1 MNFQKRPKST
11 LIALAGSL
19 ALIIAIIGYISFS
32 SYNST
37 SEPIDLAAAENEPS
51 PFANTQPDNSPAAN
65 SEPGNP
71 QPKQPATK
79 PEAAEPAK
87 LISSAE
93 RSPEQTD
100 AMPAPESNKASDN
113 PDIFHPSVDF
123 LAEKIGQYGYVDVIV
138 TLARDEAAKD
148 LKPNSAANLNY
159 VKAQQ
164 ASFTNY
170 LASRYQEGV
179 EYSVLHRFDLSAL
192 VHLRLRAE
200 IFDHLVKQDLIT
212 SVNWNGFNDKLLSDS
227 VAYLGGSLGA
237 NNNYQFSSSSGTAYT
252 GEGQLI
258 AIIDDGVD
266 KNHEFLKDK
275 VEIEVCFSG
284 GKNLNSSDRE
294 IYSSLCPN
302 GEYFYEGEG
311 AASNCWE
318 GDNDDLDVCGHG
330 THVAGA
336 AAGGSL
342 HADVNFSG
350 VASDAQ
356 IIAIQVFSKVTD
368 EDICDDPKTEEVEKL
383 CTRASRTDI
392 ILALEWLTKQSFA
405 DLSAVN
411 MSLGSGKYES
421 ECDSTNADYAAEI
434 DNFVKEY
441 PNVPIIAASG
451 NEGYRDAII
460 SPACLSQVLSVG
472 ALEWVRNFSN
482 ITSAGNHYY
491 DIWPD
496 TNIYEYLDFI
506 APGNAILS
514 SSNRASES
522 AEPEYL
528 YKSGTSMA
536 APHLAGAWAVLK
548 SAKPNAS
555 KGDIRIALMD
565 AGTDET
571 SRTLNDKY
579 GFHATNIN
587 LHRALA
593 MLMGDQEDFTQPRL
607 QHTRYHQGHVHLF
620 FDEPIVM
627 LDHVR
632 CYIDGE
638 SNDDCLI
645 RYNHSLCYIDGGV
658 DENCKV
664 QHNNEVKHTTHY
676 ASYRPLSLSG
686 TFTLTYPFTTYP
698 FTSSERPDNVPIF
711 DFSGN
716 QLYDNQIDYYVDTSN
731 LHDNSDVIDIHAS
744 LSKTTAEAGSSLV
757 VEGEVN
763 YFNGEGIEAI
773 RDLTIELVDGTTY
786 SLSDIDGNEFSKQIS
801 APNESSYV
809 IIHAVSSYGFEATA
823 YLDITID
830 NSGDN
835 DGGGDT
841 GGDDGSDAEL
851 SLEVY
856 YPNDDDAVITVR
868 YGSEELGPYVL
879 LEFDGSKSETILRA
893 GTVNL
898 NISRDDKSHYA
909 TVTIEDSDGTDLAS
923 EQILILSRYI
933 DDYDDINNELIFTTI
948 NSTTNIRT
956 DVTFDLGW
964 SYSGVCGLPV
974 SFYLYRNGS
983 LVSKDESDGEIYD
996 ITDDDNACEG
1006 RGSFRL
1012 PEKRYP
1018 TGSGY
1023 TLRAYYY
1030 DDDDEST
1037 VNGQAIGISSNFDIV
1052 DSNDAPIVLNNPDIF
1067 AYTGGEGRGQIEA
1080 VDLNRDGLSYSVLM
1094 PPVSGSLSVS
1104 ASGGL
1109 TYLSSNEPGEYVFG
1123 IEVYDG
1129 ESATPV
1135 YGIATVENSEG
1146 IDGWRQAFDIQAF
1159 TRNKEAYHIDLDI
1172 EQGFIYAAG
1181 HDSRG
1186 ITEGKYAYVRKY
1198 SMDGSFVGEVPVLPR
1213 KDGVPHNDLDR
1224 LDAGVFDVAENRI
1237 VVGHIYGGTDYD
1249 GGDDSGGIEVYDLD
1263 LNWQWS
1269 LCQDADDFLNDC
1281 VDKFLYDYP
1290 IDVVIGEGYVY
1301 VATEN
1306 SGELWRLDLADGS
1319 GFVDPVS
1326 DDDIKDGGEYSRL
1339 FYQPGYIDSNRYGLI
1354 ATYREDHDRIILWKF
1369 NEDNDLLGEASEEN
1383 LQGDPYIISLSANEE
1398 YIVVGTEEPSIHILN
1413 YDRYASIK
1421 CENTAMSGGDITGLW
1436 IDNATI
1442 YAASESGRISV
1453 VNYDCEV
1460 IDTLDAGSELMSI
1473 AMYMGEI
1480 VVADVSGHIKKFTPN
1495 HIPSVQL
1502 RSSSEAMVGAEIL
1515 VSATAGDPD
1524 GDTLSYAWSLPSWPS
1539 GSATQINS
1547 TNTDSITFVPDELGE
1562 YEVKL
1567 TVSDGISS
1575 VDASIVINVA
1585 GNSVPQDSEQS
1596 FEAPSNSIISAT
1608 IVINDADAEDT
1619 HTITIVDDADN
1630 GEFYLLA
1637 DNKFSYN
1644 PDTNFIGSDLVELS
1658 VTDDAGTSGTI
1669 KLNFSIQ
1676 NRLPYLQSQSFT
1688 VTSGNSFTGQ
1698 LLGYDDDG
1706 GSLSFNI
1713 TSNPAK
1719 GSLEANAAGV
1729 FTYTANTN
1737 LLASSD
1743 AFSFNVYDGYDWAAS
1758 AATIS
1763 ISILEAD
1770 SDNDGIVNSADNCP
1784 TTPNSAQ
1791 GDSDNDTIG
1800 DACDDDI
1807 DGDGYVNSADAFPI
1821 DPNEWLDTDGDL
1833 IGNNADTDDDG
1844 DTMPDDYESDNGL
1857 DPLDPSDATA
1867 DADGDGDSNLEEYAQ
1882 GTDPKDASDYY
1893 QLTLTLLSES
1903 ANAELDAGASVSF
1916 EVGAS
1921 SNTATVGDYQLTTIV
1936 NPSIGYLEY
1945 ADGKY
1950 ITYRPE
1956 VGAVGDDSFSVALSY
1971 NNRTSNALSFNVS
1984 IIDADPDGDGLLTSE
1999 DNCPAI
2005 ANSDQADLDEDAI
2018 GDVCD
2023 DDIDGDTYANADDAF
2038 PRDPTEWWDTDG
2050 DSIGNNA
2057 DTDDDNDTMPDDYEL
2072 ANGLDPLDPSDANA
2086 DADGDGD
2093 NNLYEYTQG
2102 TDPNDADDF
2111 YQLSLQLLSG
2121 DLSAELAWDRQLS
2134 FEFSVSSSTDT
2145 IGAYEFTELSSPQG
2159 GTLSYPPDSQHIV
2172 YTTNGDFVGIDSFSL
2187 ALAYTGKTSNAI
2199 EFSLDIYDPD
2209 PDLDG
2214 VRVEDDNCPTVA
2226 NSEQLDLDADGLGD
2240 LCDAD
2245 IDGDTYANA
2254 DDAFPYDS
2262 SEWVD
2267 TDGDT
2272 IGNNTD
2278 TDDDGDTMPDDYELA
2293 NGLDPL
2299 DASDANEDADGDG
2312 DNNLYEYTQGTDPN
2326 DANDFYQLSLQ
2337 LLSGDLSAELAWDRQ
2352 LSFEFSVSSSTDTI
2366 GAYEFT
2372 ELSSPQGGTLS
2383 YPQDSDH
2390 IVYTANGEFVGVDS
2404 FSLALAYTGKTSN
2417 ALEFSL
2423 DIYDPDPDLD
2433 GVRVEDDNC
2442 PAVANSDQADL
2453 DADAIGDVC
2462 DTDIDG
2468 DTYAN
2473 DADAFPRDP
2482 SEWLDTD
2489 GDTIGNNTD
2498 TDDDGDT
2505 MPDDYELANGLNP
2518 LDPSD
2523 AELDAD
2529 GDGDSN
2535 LYEYTHGTDPN
2546 DADDFYQLTLQLL
2559 SGDTSAELAWDRQ
2572 LSFEFSVSSS
2582 TDTIGAYEFAEL
2594 SSPQGGALSYPEGI
2608 QHIVYTADGEFVGID
2623 SFSLAL
2629 TYTSKTSNKLEF
2641 SLDIYD
2647 PDPDLDGV
2655 RVGADNCPDVANSDQ
2670 VDNDSD
2676 GFGDHCDDNIDG
2688 DDYPNESDAFP
2699 YDSSEWLDTDSDG
2712 IGNNADTDDDGD
2724 GLPDDYELAND
2735 LDPLDPSDAELDADG
2750 DGDSNLYEYTHGTDL
2765 NDDSSVYLL
2774 TLESLAP
2781 DNSIELAASITATFE
2796 YAITSSTDSVG
2807 DYDFYE
2813 VVAPTGGSL
2822 SYNEGKYIHYKS
2834 ASNFFDLDK
2843 FTLALS
2849 YAGKLSNEIEFAIS
2863 VYDDDSD
2870 RDGIVSP
2877 GDNCPSVA
2885 NAEQQDLDADGL
2897 GDACDDDIDGD
2908 GFSNSDEIA
2917 IGSDPESAYS
2927 IIALLELLEGWNL
2940 VGIHAE
2946 RAIATSALP
2955 AEILL
2960 VQTIDSNGN
2969 ELGWA
2974 RDEEVANSS
2983 LLQSLAAGRSYWI
2996 KAEADIAWQY
3006 PAAAEL
3012 NAGAISLQDGSNYLG
3027 GYSGNLNAILPSSKM
3042 LIAWAYI
3049 NQGWYAYSTSSD
3061 TMDDLASN
3069 GVPAL
3074 SSISPNDGIIVM
3086 LGSADELAPSD
3097 PSISAIDDDLGAE
3110 PTIDLFYCTSDAN
3123 DRSAYLELAWSDADA
3138 NAANIYWYASSTS
3151 DPIITDTDTTSM
3163 EFDYSSEPGDSYT
3176 ASASVIDAEGN
3187 SASAD
3192 CVVEFYQ
3199 EQSASAA
3206 SLASALN
3213 ATSATASLAEALNP
3227 QLQAEAGDGQVILQW
3242 QSQSGYTYDLYRSA
3256 NQYCNWANYSICA
3269 QARLYPQIT
3278 PPLIDSPLLN
3288 NTKYYYELWASSGG
3302 QFSASYAISTTPEA
3316 AQPELDDDTELNLSL
3331 GLVAQYQFTTDY
3343 ADSSGNGWD
3352 ALPGGDSSID
3362 DGHLLLNSTSNNSWL
3377 QLPATILDQAD
3388 DFTISAWLLL
3398 DNSSS
3403 RFSTQNNY
3411 SLISAANAEEP
3422 EALALLYAKASGNN
3436 EAYWQLTIDGSE
3448 QSAIAYDGAIAAS
3461 QWHHLVITRSTDKLQ
3476 LFIDGEL
3483 IEDPSTITSE
3493 PLSID
3498 ASGLIVGQLQ
3508 TCLGNCF
3515 AANSA
3520 WLGAIDDLRFY
3531 NRALMPSE
3539 VEELFQD
3546 LTAR

>member
-19 ALIIAIIGYISFS
+19 TLIIAIISYISFS
-32 SYNST
+32 SDNST
-37 SEPIDLAAAENEPS
+37 SEPLDLATAENEPS
-51 PFANTQPDNSPAAN
+51 PFTNTQPDNSSAAN

-71 QPKQPATK
+71 QPKQPATE

-87 LISSAE
+87 LATSAE

-100 AMPAPESNKASDN
+100 AMPALESNKASDN

-123 LAEKIGQYGYVDVIV
+123 LAEKIEQYGYVDVIV
-138 TLARDEAAKD
+138 TLNRDEAAKD

-179 EYSVLHRFDLSAL
+179 EYSVLHKFDLSTL

-212 SVNWNGFNDKLLSDS
+212 SVNWNGFNDKLLADS

-237 NNNYQFSSSSGTAYT
+237 SNNYQFSTSSGSSYT
-252 GEGQLI
+252 GEGQVI

-266 KNHEFLKDK
+266 KNHEFLKGK

-302 GEYFYEGEG
+302 REYFHEGEG

-330 THVAGA
+330 THVAGT

-383 CTRASRTDI
+383 CTRALRTDI

-405 DLSAVN
+405 DLSSVN

-421 ECDSTNADYAAEI
+421 ECDSANADYAAEI

-441 PNVPIIAASG
+441 PNVPIVAASG
-451 NEGYRDAII
+451 NDGYRDAIL

-482 ITSAGNHYY
+482 IDSDSNHSY

-496 TNIYEYLDFI
+496 TNIYEYLDFV

-522 AEPEYL
+522 AEPEYF

-548 SAKPNAS
+548 SAKPSAN
-555 KGDIRIALMD
+555 KDEIRIALMD

-571 SRTLNDKY
+571 SRTSYDKY
-579 GFHATNIN
+579 GSYATNIN

-593 MLMGDQEDFTQPRL
+593 MLMGDQEDFTRPRL
-607 QHTRYHQGHVHLF
+607 QRTRYHQGHVHLF
-620 FDEPIVM
+620 FDEPIVI
-627 LDHVR
+627 LDHIK
-632 CYIDGE
+632 CYIDGK
-638 SNDDCLI
+638 SNDDCRI
-645 RYNHSLCYIDGGV
+645 RYNHLLCHIDGDV

-676 ASYRPLSLSG
+676 ASYRPLNLSG

-698 FTSSERPDNVPIF
+698 FTSSEDPDNVPAF

-716 QLYDNQIDYYVDTSN
+716 QLADSRIDYQVDTSLEN
-731 LHDNSDVIDIHAS
+731 NDNIITIHAS

-757 VEGEVN
+757 VEGVVN

-773 RDLTIELVDGTTY
+773 RELTIKLVDGTTY
-786 SLSDIDGNEFSKQIS
+786 SLSDIDGNEFSKQIN
-801 APNESSYV
+801 APDESSY
-809 IIHAVSSYGFEATA
+809 ITIHAVSSYGFEATA

-841 GGDDGSDAEL
+841 GGGDSSDAEL
-851 SLEVY
+851 SLEVH
-856 YPNDDDAVITVR
+856 YPSDEDAVITVS
-868 YGSEELGPYVL
+868 YGSEDLGPWVL
-879 LEFDGSKSETILRA
+879 LEFDGSQSQTILRA

-898 NISRDDKSHYA
+898 NISRRDESYYA
-909 TVTIEDSDGTDLAS
+909 TVTIEETDGTDLAS
-923 EQILILSRYI
+923 EQILILSKYI
-933 DDYDDINNELIFTTI
+933 DDYDDINNELIFTNI
-948 NSTTNIRT
+948 SSTTNIKT
-956 DVTFDLGW
+956 DATFYLGW

-974 SFYLYRNGS
+974 SFYLYHNGS

-996 ITDDDNACEG
+996 ITDDDDACEG
-1006 RGSFRL
+1006 RGSFLL
-1012 PEKRYP
+1012 PENRYP

-1023 TLRAYYY
+1023 TLQAFYNDDY
-1030 DDDDEST
+1030 DDST
-1037 VNGQAIGISSNFDIV
+1037 VYGQAIGISSSFDIV
-1052 DSNDAPIVLNNPDIF
+1052 NSNDAPIVLNNPDIF
-1067 AYTGGEGRGQIEA
+1067 AYTGGEGRKQIEA
-1080 VDLNRDGLSYSVLM
+1080 VDLNDDDLTYSVLEQTD
-1094 PPVSGSLSVS
+1094 SGSVSVTSSGEVIYS
-1104 ASGGL
+1104 AEDES
-1109 TYLSSNEPGEYVFG
+1109 GEYLFAIKVF
-1123 IEVYDG
+1123 DG
-1129 ESATPV
+1129 ESSSLV
-1135 YGIATVENSEG
+1135 YGIVTVDDSENV
-1146 IDGWRQAFDIQAF
+1146 DGWRADFDVQAFSGFD
-1159 TRNKEAYHIDLDI
+1159 EMDYVDLDI
-1172 EQGFIYAAG
+1172 EQGFIYVTG
-1181 HDSRG
+1181 DDYVDG
-1186 ITEGKYAYVRKY
+1186 IGGGGYLKKYT
-1198 SMDGSFVGEVPVLPR
+1198 MDGSYVKQVSILPDPREDGEPFGRLNYLDLGVL
-1213 KDGVPHNDLDR
+1213 
-1224 LDAGVFDVAENRI
+1224 DVAESRV
-1237 VVGHIYGGTDYD
+1237 VVGHRRN
-1249 GGDDSGGIEVYDLD
+1249 GIEVYNLD
-1263 LNWQWS
+1263 LEHQWTICTYLERLDCVNDTLS
-1269 LCQDADDFLNDC
+1269 GQPIDAVIGGGSVYVVIEKANVLKRYDLGSGADDGNLFEKEYLN
-1281 VDKFLYDYP
+1281 VD
-1290 IDVVIGEGYVY
+1290 
-1301 VATEN
+1301 
-1306 SGELWRLDLADGS
+1306 
-1319 GFVDPVS
+1319 S
-1326 DDDIKDGGEYSRL
+1326 DSEYLRL
-1339 FYQPGYIDSNRYGLI
+1339 FYKANNLGYHDSKLIAGTDSSDETSDEIHWWTINDSNEEFNERYGANI
-1354 ATYREDHDRIILWKF
+1354 QD
-1369 NEDNDLLGEASEEN
+1369 GEHVTSLFANSDYVFAGDSAARLMVVSYSTSE
-1383 LQGDPYIISLSANEE
+1383 
-1398 YIVVGTEEPSIHILN
+1398 
-1413 YDRYASIK
+1413 SIK
-1421 CENTAMSGGDITGLW
+1421 CISEDMSTAYRDHIVGIWADG
-1436 IDNATI
+1436 ATI
-1442 YAASESGRISV
+1442 YAANQDGNIYFLDYNCNVTDS
-1453 VNYDCEV
+1453 
-1460 IDTLDAGSELMSI
+1460 IDTGTALTAI
-1473 AMYMGEI
+1473 AMEMGEI
-1480 VVADVSGHIKKFTPN
+1480 VVADEEGHIKKFTPN

-1515 VSATAGDPD
+1515 VSAIAGDPD
-1524 GDTLSYAWSLPSWPS
+1524 GDTLSYAWSLPRKPS
-1539 GSATQINS
+1539 GSTTQINS
-1547 TNTDSITFVPDELGE
+1547 TNTDSITFIPDKLGE

-1567 TVSDGISS
+1567 TVSDGITS
-1575 VDASIVINVA
+1575 VDSSIVINVA

-1596 FEAPSNSIISAT
+1596 FEAPSNSIISDT

-1669 KLNFSIQ
+1669 KLNFNIQ
-1676 NRLPYLQSQSFT
+1676 NRLPYLQSQSIT
-1688 VTSGNSFTGQ
+1688 VTSGNSLTGQ

-1706 GSLSFNI
+1706 GNLSFSI

-1729 FTYTANTN
+1729 FTYTANLN

-1743 AFSFNVYDGYDWAAS
+1743 AFSFNVHDGYDWAAS
-1758 AATIS
+1758 AATIN

-1791 GDSDNDTIG
+1791 SNIDGDSMG
-1800 DACDDDI
+1800 DACDDDM
-1807 DGDGYVNSADAFPI
+1807 DGDGYLNSADAFPI

-1903 ANAELDAGASVSF
+1903 ANAELDAGASASF
-1916 EVGAS
+1916 EVSAS
-1921 SNTATVGDYQLTTIV
+1921 SNTATVGDYQFTAV
-1936 NPSIGYLEY
+1936 VSPSIGYLEY
-1945 ADGKY
+1945 SDGKY

-1956 VGAVGDDSFSVALSY
+1956 VGALGDDSFSVALSY
-1971 NNRTSNALSFNVS
+1971 NDRTSNALSFNIS

-2005 ANSDQADLDEDAI
+2005 ANSDQADLDADAI
-2018 GDVCD
+2018 GDVCDDDIDGDTYANSDDAFPRDPSEWFDTDGDSIGNNTDEDDDGDGMPDDYENDNGLDPLDDADAELDADGDGDNNLYEYTQGTDPNDADDFYQLSLQLLSGNPPTELAWDRQLSFEFSVSSSTDTIGAYEFTELSSPQGGALSYPQDSDHIVYSANGEFVGVDSFTLALAYTGKTSNALEFSLDIYDPDPDLDGVRVEDDNCPAVANSEQADLDADAIGDLCD

-2038 PRDPTEWWDTDG
+2038 PRDPTEWLDTDG
-2050 DSIGNNA
+2050 DTIGNNT
-2057 DTDDDNDTMPDDYEL
+2057 DEDDDGDTMPDDYEA
-2072 ANGLDPLDPSDANA
+2072 ANGLNPLDASDAEL

-2093 NNLYEYTQG
+2093 NNLYEYTQGTDPNDADDFYQLSLQLLSGDSSAKLAWDRQLSFEFSVSSSTDTIGAYEFTELSSPQGGTLSYPQDSDHIVYTANGEFVGIDSFSLALAYTSKTSDAIEFSLDIYDPDPDLDGVRVEDDNCPTVANSEQLDLDQDGLGDLCDDDIDGDTYANADDAFPRDPTEWVDTDGDLIGNNADTDDDGDGMPDDYEVANNFDPLNPYDADLDADGDGDSNLYEYTHG

-2159 GTLSYPPDSQHIV
+2159 GTLSYPQ
-2172 YTTNGDFVGIDSFSL
+2172 
-2187 ALAYTGKTSNAI
+2187 
-2199 EFSLDIYDPD
+2199 
-2209 PDLDG
+2209 
-2214 VRVEDDNCPTVA
+2214 
-2226 NSEQLDLDADGLGD
+2226 
-2240 LCDAD
+2240 
-2245 IDGDTYANA
+2245 
-2254 DDAFPYDS
+2254 
-2262 SEWVD
+2262 
-2267 TDGDT
+2267 
-2272 IGNNTD
+2272 
-2278 TDDDGDTMPDDYELA
+2278 
-2293 NGLDPL
+2293 
-2299 DASDANEDADGDG
+2299 
-2312 DNNLYEYTQGTDPN
+2312 
-2326 DANDFYQLSLQ
+2326 
-2337 LLSGDLSAELAWDRQ
+2337 DLS
-2352 LSFEFSVSSSTDTI
+2352 
-2366 GAYEFT
+2366 
-2372 ELSSPQGGTLS
+2372 
-2383 YPQDSDH
+2383 H
-2390 IVYTANGEFVGVDS
+2390 IVYTANGDFVGV
-2404 FSLALAYTGKTSN
+2404 
-2417 ALEFSL
+2417 
-2423 DIYDPDPDLD
+2423 
-2433 GVRVEDDNC
+2433 
-2442 PAVANSDQADL
+2442 
-2453 DADAIGDVC
+2453 
-2462 DTDIDG
+2462 
-2468 DTYAN
+2468 
-2473 DADAFPRDP
+2473 
-2482 SEWLDTD
+2482 
-2489 GDTIGNNTD
+2489 
-2498 TDDDGDT
+2498 
-2505 MPDDYELANGLNP
+2505 
-2518 LDPSD
+2518 
-2523 AELDAD
+2523 
-2529 GDGDSN
+2529 
-2535 LYEYTHGTDPN
+2535 
-2546 DADDFYQLTLQLL
+2546 
-2559 SGDTSAELAWDRQ
+2559 
-2572 LSFEFSVSSS
+2572 
-2582 TDTIGAYEFAEL
+2582 
-2594 SSPQGGALSYPEGI
+2594 
-2608 QHIVYTADGEFVGID
+2608 D

-2647 PDPDLDGV
+2647 PDPDLDGA
-2655 RVGADNCPDVANSDQ
+2655 RVEDDNCPAVANSEQLDL
-2670 VDNDSD
+2670 DTD
-2676 GFGDHCDDNIDG
+2676 GLGDLCDDDIDG
-2688 DDYPNESDAFP
+2688 DTYANADDAFP

-2724 GLPDDYELAND
+2724 GMPDDYEFANG
-2735 LDPLDPSDAELDADG
+2735 LNPLDPSDAELDSDG

-2955 AEILL
+2955 AEILI

-2983 LLQSLAAGRSYWI
+2983 LLQSLGAGRSYWI
-2996 KAEADIAWQY
+2996 KAETAITWQY

-3027 GYSGNLNAILPSSKM
+3027 GYSGNLNEILPSSKM

-3206 SLASALN
+3206 SLATALN

-3256 NQYCNWANYSICA
+3256 NQYCNWQNYSICA

-3278 PPLIDSPLLN
+3278 SPLIDTPLLN

-3302 QFSASYAISTTPEA
+3302 QFSASYAISATPEA

-3377 QLPATILDQAD
+3377 QLPATILDQVD

-3493 PLSID
+3493 ALSID
-3498 ASGLIVGQLQ
+3498 ASGLIVGQRQ
-3508 TCLGNCF
+3508 TCLSNCF

-3531 NRALMPSE
+3531 NRALTPPE

-3546 LTAR
+3546 RNAR